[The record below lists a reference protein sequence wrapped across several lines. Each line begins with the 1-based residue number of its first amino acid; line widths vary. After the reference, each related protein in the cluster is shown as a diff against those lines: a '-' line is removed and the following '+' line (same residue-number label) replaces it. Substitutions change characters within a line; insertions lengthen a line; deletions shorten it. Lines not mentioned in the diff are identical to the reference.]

1 MHRRWSQK
9 VKQGLPTVDSADIPE
24 AYSIE
29 FSYDKPTEPLM
40 VSSESQQKNQFAP
53 EYSQMI
59 Y

>member
-40 VSSESQQKNQFAP
+40 VSSESQQRN
-53 EYSQMI
+53 
-59 Y
+59 